1 MKKKYFPL
9 LLSFVMLFAT
19 MGTQAYAKTPFTA
32 EANSANTQA
41 AQINKAYAK
50 CLEVQKTN
58 TIIKSYKNGE
68 TTLTAEEI
76 AAIKEKYVGYLEEAF
91 NEINKPEN
99 EFYINYLLKTSGL
112 LPASVSA
119 VASNIIEVAKLNI
132 STEEKIELLMAIN
145 IDCNNT
151 LSVFVN
157 CLILGILFLVT
168 AAGFGFAGI
177 IPNIVLISQI
187 LANLN
192 FIIALIASALYPFF
206 CLF

>member
-9 LLSFVMLFAT
+9 LLSFVMLLAT
-19 MGTQAYAKTPFTA
+19 MGTQAYGRTPFTA

-58 TIIKSYKNGE
+58 TIIKAYKNGE
-68 TTLTAEEI
+68 ITLTAEEI
-76 AAIKEKYVGYLEEAF
+76 AAIKEKYMGYLEGAF

-119 VASNIIEVAKLNI
+119 VASNIIGVSKLNI
-132 STEEKIELLMAIN
+132 STEEKIELLMATN
-145 IDCNNT
+145 IDCT
-151 LSVFVN
+151 DILDVFVR
-157 CLILGILFLVT
+157 CLTLGLLFLVA
-168 AAGFGFAGI
+168 AAGFAFAGI
-177 IPNIVLISQI
+177 IPNFVLIAQI
-187 LANLN
+187 LTNLN